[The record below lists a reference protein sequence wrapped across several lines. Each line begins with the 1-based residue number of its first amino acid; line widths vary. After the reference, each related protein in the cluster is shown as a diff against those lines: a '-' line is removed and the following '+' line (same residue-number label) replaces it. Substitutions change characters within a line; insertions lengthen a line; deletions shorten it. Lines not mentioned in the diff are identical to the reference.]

1 MSRKIRQV
9 VTRFPNLECGFLA
22 GLLNFCEQVR
32 RHLGITTGKLGWEFI
47 STATKVE
54 DPDGDPEVIHFNVGQ
69 GRLDQHGKPENKSLC
84 QLCSLD
90 LVREDYDFLK
100 GRPWLRE
107 IFELVRANDI
117 RGERISR
124 HPFNLRELMTA
135 LSYNY
140 KDNPQLVLDWLSLA
154 FYGVFECC
162 QAGLPIEKVFNPQEM
177 VKGVAL
183 NSPQQLEWFETLIS
197 EAIATVKQHWSW
209 AQSAVKRAVAKS
221 RCKLV
226 QAPTV
231 GDIKVIEVF
240 CDSFK
245 TGAAGRQAGYQIVIQ
260 WNKDG
265 HCQIHGGHLQEKNDD
280 GLVVKKWAQLGEV
293 ARALRLLEAK
303 FRGRKIK
310 DGQDWTKN
318 GVIYFAEDETP
329 IPWYLPEFGTSLYN
343 GTMSSE
349 NIPPTVIGRSKVFE
363 TVCQALSKCQAIV
376 QVGNSQREIVSQKEM
391 AGAL

>member
-9 VTRFPNLECGFLA
+9 VTRFPNLECGFLV

-32 RHLGITTGKLGWEFI
+32 RHLGITTGKLEWDFI
-47 STATKVE
+47 STAVKVE
-54 DPDGDPEVIHFNVGQ
+54 NPDGDPEVIYFNVGKGQ
-69 GRLDQHGKPENKSLC
+69 FDQHDKPENKSLC

-90 LVREDYDFLK
+90 LIRENYDFLK

-154 FYGVFECC
+154 FIGVFECR
-162 QAGLPIEKVFNPQEM
+162 QAGIPIKNIFNPEEM

-183 NSPQQLEWFETLIS
+183 NSPQQLEWFEDLLK
-197 EAIATVKQHWSW
+197 EAISTVKQHWSW
-209 AQSAVKRAVAKS
+209 ANSAVKVARAKG
-221 RCKLV
+221 RYKLIHV
-226 QAPTV
+226 STV
-231 GDIKVIEVF
+231 GNLKVIEVF
-240 CDSFK
+240 CASFK
-245 TGAAGRQAGYQIVIQ
+245 TGAAGRQAGYHIVIQ
-260 WNKDG
+260 WNKNG
-265 HCQIHGGHLQEKNDD
+265 HCQIHGRHVVEKNYD
-280 GLVVKKWAQLGEV
+280 GLVVKKWAHLGEV
-293 ARALRLLEAK
+293 AKALRFLETI
-303 FRGRKIK
+303 FRGRRIK
-310 DGQDWTKN
+310 DGQNWTKN
-318 GVIYFAEDETP
+318 GVIYFAEDETA
-329 IPWYLPEFGTSLYN
+329 IPWYLPEFLTSLYN

-363 TVCQALSKCQAIV
+363 TICQALPKCQTVV
-376 QVGNSQREIVSQKEM
+376 QVGNGQREIVSQREM
-391 AGAL
+391 AEAL